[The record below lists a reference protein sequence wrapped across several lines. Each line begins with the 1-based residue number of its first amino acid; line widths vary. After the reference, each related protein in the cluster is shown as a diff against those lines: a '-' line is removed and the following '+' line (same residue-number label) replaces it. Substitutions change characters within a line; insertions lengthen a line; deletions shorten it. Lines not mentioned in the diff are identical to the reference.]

1 MALERSKKPL
11 SITTT
16 PQDQPKPSSFQ
27 QKSQEPSTPFSHFQ
41 VIEPRKSA
49 SEGNKNALVDA
60 DEVLDKYPKL
70 LSLANIGRLSV
81 RLATESY
88 FGTELMKKCTV
99 FGCNDKPS
107 LPKEVV
113 FEMKRKLLT
122 LHPQFRSTPLEFEV
136 YWAKSIA
143 AINHCCAGLRSKQQ
157 IKID

>member
-1 MALERSKKPL
+1 MILKFLL
-11 SITTT
+11 SHLLLHRHLPTT
-16 PQDQPKPSSFQ
+16 
-27 QKSQEPSTPFSHFQ
+27 
-41 VIEPRKSA
+41 

-99 FGCNDKPS
+99 FGCNNKPS

-113 FEMKRKLLT
+113 FEMKRKLLA

-143 AINHCCAGLRSKQQ
+143 AINHCCAGLRSKEQ